1 MRCPIKPTANT
12 FLWIGAYFALIA
24 APLIALFAGGTPQ
37 GGGFWWDFSMAL
49 GFAGMAMMGMQ
60 FVLTARFP
68 NATEPFGIDIIYYFH
83 RYLAVLAFGAV
94 VVHAVVALWRQSGM
108 LAWLDP
114 RAAPWYMTAGI
125 AAFALFLV
133 IIATSI
139 WRKQIRLEYDLWR
152 IAHAILATVA
162 FALALLHIE
171 GVGYFI
177 NDPIQRTLWTG
188 LTLSWVALIAYVRL
202 IRPWRLMR
210 APYRV
215 TEVRREAGRVWTLVI
230 EPRAH
235 REFSFVPGQFAW
247 LSVNTSPF
255 RMREHPF
262 SISSIPAAGGRLVFT
277 IKELGDFTRTI
288 GSTRVGTDVYV
299 DGPYGTFTADLAAKS
314 SGLGFIAGGVG
325 IAPIVGI
332 LRGLAVDGE
341 RRPVTLFFCNRIFDH
356 ILFRDELDALASRLN
371 LRIVHV
377 LSEPPADWS
386 GERGFISDEIL
397 KRHLPP
403 GLTDFSYFVCGPNP
417 MIRLTERNLN
427 SLGVPLRR
435 IHSEIFDLA

>member
-1 MRCPIKPTANT
+1 
-12 FLWIGAYFALIA
+12 LWIGVYFALIA
-24 APLIALFAGGTPQ
+24 APLIALFAGQIPQ

-60 FVLTARFP
+60 FVLTARFRS
-68 NATEPFGIDIIYYFH
+68 ATAPFGIDIIYYFH
-83 RYLAVLAFGAV
+83 RYLAVLGFGAI
-94 VVHAVVALWRQSGM
+94 VVHAAVALWRQPGM

-114 RAAPWYMTAGI
+114 RTAPWYMTTGV
-125 AAFALFLV
+125 AAFLLYLV

-152 IAHAILATVA
+152 ITHAIMATAA

-177 NDPIQRTLWTG
+177 NDPIQRALWTG
-188 LTLSWVALIAYVRL
+188 LTLSWVAVIAYVRL

-210 APYRV
+210 VPYRV
-215 TEVRREAGRVWTLVI
+215 RDVRQEAGRVWTLVI
-230 EPRAH
+230 EPREH
-235 REFSFVPGQFAW
+235 RGFSFVPGQFAW

-262 SISSIPAAGGRLVFT
+262 SISSIPSDNGRLEFT

-288 GSTRVGTDVYV
+288 GSTRIGTDVYV
-299 DGPYGTFTADLAAKS
+299 DGPYGAFTAALAEKS
-314 SGLGFIAGGVG
+314 SGLVFVAGGVG
-325 IAPIVGI
+325 IAPIVSI
-332 LRGLAVDGE
+332 LRGVAVTGE
-341 RRPVTLFFCNRIFDH
+341 RRPVTLFFCNRIYDN
-356 ILFRDELDALASRLN
+356 ILLREELDALAGRLN

-377 LSEPPADWS
+377 LSEPPADWA
-386 GERGFISDEIL
+386 GESGFISDDVL

-403 GLTDFSYFVCGPNP
+403 GFTDFSYFVCGPNP
-417 MIRLTERNLN
+417 MIRLVERNLG
-427 SLGVPLRR
+427 SLGVPLRK

>member
-1 MRCPIKPTANT
+1 MNT
-12 FLWIGAYFALIA
+12 YLWIGVYFALIA
-24 APLIALFAGGTPQ
+24 APLIALFAGRTPQ

-60 FVLTARFP
+60 YVLTARFR
-68 NATEPFGIDIIYYFH
+68 NATAPFGIDIIYYFH

-94 VVHAVVALWRQSGM
+94 VVHAVVALWRQPGM

-114 RAAPWYMTAGI
+114 RAAPWYMTAGT

-152 IAHAILATVA
+152 ITHAILATVA

-171 GVGYFI
+171 GIGYFI

-215 TEVRREAGRVWTLVI
+215 TEVRREAGRVWTPAI
-230 EPRAH
+230 EPRVN
-235 REFSFVPGQFAW
+235 RGFSFVPGQFAW

-262 SISSIPAAGGRLVFT
+262 SISSIPAAGGRLEFT

-288 GSTRVGTDVYV
+288 GSTRVGADVYV

-314 SGLGFIAGGVG
+314 SGLVFLAGGVG
-325 IAPIVGI
+325 IAPIVSI
-332 LRGLAVDGE
+332 LRRLAVDGD
-341 RRPVTLFFCNRIFDH
+341 RRPATLFFCNRIFEH
-356 ILFRDELDALASRLN
+356 ILFREEFDALASRLN
-371 LRIVHV
+371 LRVVHV
-377 LSEPPADWS
+377 LSEPPLDWS
-386 GERGFISDEIL
+386 GERGFISREIL
-397 KRHLPP
+397 MRHLPSEF
-403 GLTDFSYFVCGPNP
+403 TDFSYFVCGPDP
-417 MIRLTERNLN
+417 MIRLAERNLS
-427 SLGVPLRR
+427 SLGIPLRK
-435 IHSEIFDLA
+435 IHSEIFDLV